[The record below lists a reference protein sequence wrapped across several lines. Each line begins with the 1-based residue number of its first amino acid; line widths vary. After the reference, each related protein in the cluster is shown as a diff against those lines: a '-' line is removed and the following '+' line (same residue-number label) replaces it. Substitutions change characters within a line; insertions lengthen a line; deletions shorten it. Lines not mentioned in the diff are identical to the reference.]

1 MSRAR
6 DQSGNSAKKAI
17 AELFKKGATKISSG
31 DVDKLRS
38 KYGDDIADEIVEDF
52 YSMKDDVRE
61 KAQKA
66 AGYVRGKY
74 PHKPLHMLLSASRK
88 YKQKL
93 QLDDFAF
100 EEFRRIFEAEL
111 SGQSVAMSRIYEP
124 HRHTNVMEKALGSGY
139 KDQASGI
146 KVRDDEYGDL
156 QEILKIHAAMR
167 PVHADIV
174 IQHLMYTGVGPTNDP
189 QVVPNTVALGGHFDR
204 SKDRSE
210 CHIHPVIAA
219 MFLPKIAM
227 IEKHFLIANLAGII
241 KGRKNREVITNKPDY
256 LLHKAIVNDPNDVV
270 CDPNSAI
277 RDLRFR
283 CMLQH
288 HLLNSVRSLR
298 NGQYFD
304 CHNREFINAIENCR
318 LNNFDN
324 PELLYGQDEAT
335 VLSKLLGAFSFR
347 PTVLSQRPVAT
358 YDPNPRAIIPKI
370 YTRHFLTFKLRNPRV
385 QQGTVR
391 SLNEVKNVVSYR
403 REEGHFIP
411 YEENV
416 IYSNQVLFVLVPR
429 KLMTVDLNRMLG
441 QHMDPI
447 NLLDLPRNLTGFER
461 VNPFELNYDES
472 MSIGTERL
480 ELVSAVS
487 AKINNLGTSRT
498 MKGFIIGNMAWVKLP
513 GNQWVCYDPRA
524 VNKPGLLRNDP
535 RLGLAQTGV
544 AAAATHGQQGTAN
557 QMSIYSLRPMIRY
570 SQDDAQRHLQK
581 FGTIFVYA
589 NPNPSNANQTTMVP
603 GGQLLFHT
611 GQEHGGR

>member
-6 DQSGNSAKKAI
+6 DHSGNSAKKAL
-17 AELFKKGATKISSG
+17 AELFKKGATKITSG
-31 DVDKLRS
+31 EVDKLRS
-38 KYGDDIADEIVEDF
+38 KYGDDVADEIVEDF

-66 AGYVRGKY
+66 AQYVRGKY
-74 PHKPLHMLLSASRK
+74 PHKPLHLLLSASRK

-111 SGQSVAMSRIYEP
+111 SGQSVAMSRVYEP
-124 HRHTNVMEKALGSGY
+124 HRHTNVMEKTLGSGY
-139 KDQASGI
+139 KDQVQGV

-174 IQHLMYTGVGPTNDP
+174 IQHLMYTGVGPNNTGAT
-189 QVVPNTVALGGHFDR
+189 PNTIALAGLFDR
-204 SKDRSE
+204 AKDRPE
-210 CHIHPVIAA
+210 CHIHPVVAA
-219 MFLPKIAM
+219 MFLPKVGIL
-227 IEKHFLIANLAGII
+227 EKHFLIANLAGII
-241 KGRKNREVITNKPDY
+241 KGRKNREMITNRPDY
-256 LLHKAIVNDPNDVV
+256 MLHKAIVNDPNDVV

-304 CHNREFINAIENCR
+304 CHNREFLNAIENCR

-358 YDPNPRAIIPKI
+358 YDPNPKAIIPKI
-370 YTRHFLTFKLRNPRV
+370 YTRHFLSFKIRNPRV
-385 QQGTVR
+385 RQGNNRT
-391 SLNEVKNVVSYR
+391 LLEVLQVVSYR

-416 IYSNQVLFVLVPR
+416 IYTNQVLFVLVPR

-441 QHMDPI
+441 HHMDPI

-461 VNPFELNYDES
+461 VNPMEIEVPPTI
-472 MSIGTERL
+472 SINTGDRL
-480 ELVSAVS
+480 DLVSAVS

-498 MKGFIIGNMAWVKLP
+498 MKGFIIGNMAWIKLAD
-513 GNQWVCYDPRA
+513 GQYACYDPRA
-524 VNKPGLLRNDP
+524 VNKPGVLRNDP
-535 RLGLAQTGV
+535 RLGLTGNTNNADQKSV
-544 AAAATHGQQGTAN
+544 
-557 QMSIYSLRPMIRY
+557 YSLRPMIRY
-570 SQDDAQRHLQK
+570 QSAKAMEHLRK
-581 FGTIFVYA
+581 FGTIFMYVNPNPA
-589 NPNPSNANQTTMVP
+589 NPNQMGVLPQGGNQ
-603 GGQLLFHT
+603 LIFHT
-611 GQEHGGR
+611 AAV

>member
-6 DQSGNSAKKAI
+6 DQSGNTAKRAI
-17 AELFKKGATKISSG
+17 EELFKKGTNKITSG

-38 KYGDDIADEIVEDF
+38 KYGDDVADDIVEEF
-52 YSMKDDVRE
+52 YQMKDDVRE
-61 KAQKA
+61 NAQKA
-66 AGYVRGKY
+66 AQYVRGKY
-74 PHKPLHMLLSASRK
+74 PHKSLHVLLSASRK

-111 SGQSVAMSRIYEP
+111 SGQSVAMSRLYEP
-124 HRHTNVMEKALGSGY
+124 HRRTNVMEKALGSGFR
-139 KDQASGI
+139 DNIEGV

-156 QEILKIHAAMR
+156 QEILKIHAAMK

-174 IQHLMYTGVGPTNDP
+174 IQHLMYTGVGPQSGNSEA
-189 QVVPNTVALGGHFDR
+189 NLIALGGHFDR
-204 SKDRSE
+204 SKDRPE
-210 CHIHPVIAA
+210 CHVHPVVAA
-219 MFLPKIAM
+219 MFLPKIP
-227 IEKHFLIANLAGII
+227 ILEKHFLIANLAGII

-288 HLLNSVRSLR
+288 HLLNAVRSLR

-335 VLSKLLGAFSFR
+335 VLSKLLGSFSFR
-347 PTVLSQRPVAT
+347 PTVISQRPMAT
-358 YDPNPRAIIPKI
+358 YDPNPRSIIPKI
-370 YTRHFLTFKLRNPRV
+370 YTKHFLTFKIRNPRV
-385 QQGTVR
+385 PNPDPNAARKLT
-391 SLNEVKNVVSYR
+391 EVLVNVSYR

-411 YEENV
+411 YEESV
-416 IYSNQVLFVLVPR
+416 IYTNQVLFVLVPR

-441 QHMDPI
+441 RTIDPI

-461 VNPFELNYDES
+461 VNPFPMEVP
-472 MSIGTERL
+472 SIMPIASGEAL
-480 ELVSAVS
+480 HLVSAVS
-487 AKINNLGTSRT
+487 TKVNNLGSSRT
-498 MKGFIIGNMAWVKLP
+498 MKGFIIGNMAYVKLP
-513 GNQWVCYDPRA
+513 SNEWACYDPRI
-524 VNKPGLLRNDP
+524 VNKPGLLRSDP
-535 RLGLAQTGV
+535 TLGLSGLAQ
-544 AAAATHGQQGTAN
+544 ARTHGAQGIAN
-557 QMSIYSLRPMIRY
+557 QKSIYSLRPMLRY
-570 SQDDAQRHLQK
+570 SNDLATKHLSRY
-581 FGTIFVYA
+581 GTVFIYS
-589 NPNPSNANQTTMVP
+589 NPNAQTNMGNLGNGQQLMFHNAV
-603 GGQLLFHT
+603 GHSL
-611 GQEHGGR
+611 